1 MVVTDR
7 FLRKPTRDITVNIF
21 PTSFFYF
28 RKVFFISAR
37 LFLFP
42 QGFFYFR
49 KVCLFPQGF
58 VHFRK
63 VCFISARLYYFRKIY
78 FVSAMLFLFPRGLF
92 LFRKVGFR
100 NLALANANISTI
112 LFEVRKPTRD
122 ITVNIF
128 SARFFIS
135 ARFFFFISARFF
147 FYFRKVFFISARL
160 FFISARFVLFP
171 QGLLISA
178 RFCSF
183 PQGLFHFRKVILFPQ
198 GLFYF
203 RKVIFIS
210 PRFHRSSSQFGSRQ
224 CQYLRKPTRDITVN
238 IFPQG
243 FFYFRKVCF
252 ITARFVLLISARF
265 CSFPQGLFHFRKVI
279 LFPQGLFHFRKVI
292 FISPR
297 FHRSSSQF
305 GSRQCQYLY
314 TIVRSAPLRQMT
326 WAYPYPGGYHWK
338 YFREN

>member
-1 MVVTDR
+1 
-7 FLRKPTRDITVNIF
+7 
-21 PTSFFYF
+21 
-28 RKVFFISAR
+28 
-37 LFLFP
+37 
-42 QGFFYFR
+42 
-49 KVCLFPQGF
+49 
-58 VHFRK
+58 
-63 VCFISARLYYFRKIY
+63 
-78 FVSAMLFLFPRGLF
+78 MLFLFPRGLF

-128 SARFFIS
+128 S
-135 ARFFFFISARFF
+135 FFFFYFRKVF

-183 PQGLFHFRKVILFPQ
+183 PQGLFYFRKVILFPQ
-198 GLFYF
+198 GFIYL

-224 CQYLRKPTRDITVN
+224 CQYVHV

-243 FFYFRKVCF
+243 FFLFPQGF
-252 ITARFVLLISARF
+252 FFISARLF
-265 CSFPQGLFHFRKVI
+265 LFPRFFYYICFIYIRKVISAFVSFPQGYIISAFPARLF
-279 LFPQGLFHFRKVI
+279 LFPRGFIVHLLNLGLANANISTLLFEARHYAKWPGPTRTLVVTIENIFAEIKITLRK
-292 FISPR
+292 
-297 FHRSSSQF
+297 
-305 GSRQCQYLY
+305 
-314 TIVRSAPLRQMT
+314 
-326 WAYPYPGGYHWK
+326 
-338 YFREN
+338 